1 MTKIEIRNLY
11 KIFGTDP
18 QQALTQLHEG
28 KNKQDI
34 FKQTSNAIGLDNV
47 SLDVMEGEILVIMG
61 LSSSGKSTLIRCI
74 NRLLEPTAGTVT
86 INGQNITV
94 LDEESLLLFRRN
106 KLGIV
111 FQQFALLPHR
121 TVLGNVEF
129 GLEIQ
134 KLKSEIRKEKS
145 RHALQLVGLK
155 GWEDAY
161 PSQLSGG
168 MQQRVGLARALA
180 VEPEILLMDEA
191 FSALDPLIRREMQD
205 ELLALQKQMRKTILF
220 VSHDVDEAVKIGDRI
235 VLMKDGA
242 IVQIGAPEEILI
254 SPANNYVEQFVGDV
268 NIAKVL
274 TAGSILTPAN
284 PTVTPDEDISA
295 VLQKMDELDYSI
307 ILVVNTQGK
316 LLGRVQRHD
325 LKQTQN
331 ISEMTLNTM
340 IQTDFPHVIP
350 QTPLIEMCKLFST
363 WTDALPVI
371 DSQQHL
377 LGIVRKTNIMQALA
391 RETENHDAEDTQIT
405 VR

>member
-11 KIFGTDP
+11 KIFGADP
-18 QQALTQLHEG
+18 QQALIQLREG

-34 FKQTSNAIGLDNV
+34 FKQTGNAIGLDNI

-61 LSSSGKSTLIRCI
+61 LSGSGKSTLIRCI
-74 NRLLEPTAGTVT
+74 NRLFEPTTGTVT
-86 INGQNITV
+86 INGQNITT
-94 LDEESLLLFRRN
+94 LNEESLRLFRRD
-106 KLGIV
+106 KFGMV

-134 KLKSEIRKEKS
+134 RLQSVARKEKS

-220 VSHDVDEAVKIGDRI
+220 VSHDLDEAVKIGDRI

-242 IVQIGAPEEILI
+242 IVQIGTPEEILT
-254 SPANNYVEQFVGDV
+254 SPANSYVEQFVGDV

-295 VLQKMDELDYSI
+295 VLQKMDELDYSS

-316 LLGRVQRHD
+316 LQGRVQRHD
-325 LKQTQN
+325 LEQAQDKSG
-331 ISEMTLNTM
+331 ITLNTM
-340 IQTDFPHVIP
+340 MQTDFPHVTP
-350 QTPLIEMCKLFST
+350 QTSMTEMYKLFSA
-363 WTDALPVI
+363 WPDALPVI
-371 DSQQHL
+371 DSRQHL

-391 RETENHDAEDTQIT
+391 RETENHDAENTQIT